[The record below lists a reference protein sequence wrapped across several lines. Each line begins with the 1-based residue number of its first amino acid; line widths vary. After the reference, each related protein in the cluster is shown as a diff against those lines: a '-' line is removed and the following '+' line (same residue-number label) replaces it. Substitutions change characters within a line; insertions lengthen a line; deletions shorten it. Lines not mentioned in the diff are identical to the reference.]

1 MEKLVEDYLM
11 LSGLQHFSF
20 CRRQW
25 ALIHIENQWQ
35 ENLLTV
41 DGQIM
46 HKHAHNP
53 LKVEKR
59 RDRIITHEMAI
70 ISHQLAVVGKCDVV
84 EFFADPNGVNL
95 AGHKG
100 LWRPYPV
107 EYKHGK
113 SKVDNCDRLQ
123 LCGQAICLEEMLL
136 CDKIEEAAIFY
147 GEPRRREVVTLT
159 DELRAEVV
167 SMLKEMADYYDRG
180 YTPRVKWSKACKS
193 CSLQDICLPKM
204 PRANSVKNYIK
215 ESLVAD

>member
-1 MEKLVEDYLM
+1 MEKPVEDYLM
-11 LSGLQHFSF
+11 LSGIQHFSF

-46 HKHAHNP
+46 HKN
-53 LKVEKR
+53 
-59 RDRIITHEMAI
+59 
-70 ISHQLAVVGKCDVV
+70 SHKLEIVGKCDVV
-84 EFFADPNGVNL
+84 EFFEDVKGVNI
-95 AGHKG
+95 AGHEG

-147 GEPRRREVVTLT
+147 GEPRRREVVALT
-159 DELRAEVV
+159 DDLRHEVV
-167 SMLKEMADYYDRG
+167 TMLKEMTGYYDRG
-180 YTPRVKWSKACKS
+180 HTPRVKWSKACKA

-215 ESLVAD
+215 ESLVSD